1 MPTVEIAGYDVTG
14 YTTQG
19 ERVTEVFPPDVSGE
33 YRALSYFQRRIVTG
47 SLWRVLRLIESPGV
61 ERQHRTLLDR
71 IH

>member
-1 MPTVEIAGYDVTG
+1 MPTVKIAGYDVTG
-14 YTTQG
+14 YNRQG
-19 ERVTEVFPPDVSGE
+19 ERITRSFSACAIGE
-33 YRALSYFQRRIVTG
+33 YQAWRLFQRRIVTG